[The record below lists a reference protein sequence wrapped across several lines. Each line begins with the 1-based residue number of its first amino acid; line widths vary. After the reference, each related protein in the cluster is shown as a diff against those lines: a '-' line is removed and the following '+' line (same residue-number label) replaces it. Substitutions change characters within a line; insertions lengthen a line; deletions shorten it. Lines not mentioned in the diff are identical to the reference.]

1 MNKKAIN
8 NKISSAS
15 KISEKKQ
22 IIDDIRAKYAYEIL
36 NRLANEDAKI
46 SKRIEELAFEYIKEV
61 NPDYIADNVFSDLV
75 SLEVEDVW
83 DNSGG
88 TRHGYVDPYEL
99 ASEMFEE
106 VLEPYLEELRKFQ
119 KLSMDE
125 EAKLHCMGIL
135 KGIYKFEIDAT
146 TEFQDWSG
154 DDPHVYFMQVFEG
167 WEKGN
172 KDHQNLEEMHM
183 FIKKNCAK
191 WYKDIEKKL
200 GRFQ

>member
-1 MNKKAIN
+1 MNKKAMKKKN
-8 NKISSAS
+8 SSAS

-22 IIDDIRAKYAYEIL
+22 IMDDIRARHAYEIL
-36 NRLANEDAKI
+36 NRLADEDAKI
-46 SKRIEELAFEYIKEV
+46 SKRIEKLASEYLREV
-61 NPDYIADNVFSDLV
+61 DTDDVADGVFHDLD

-99 ASEMFEE
+99 ASKMFEE
-106 VLEPYLEELRKFQ
+106 VLEPYLEDLRKFQ

-154 DDPHVYFMQVFEG
+154 DDPHVYFIQVFEE

-172 KDHQNLEEMHM
+172 KDINKLEEMHL

-191 WYKDIEKKL
+191 WYKDIEK
-200 GRFQ
+200 R

>member
-1 MNKKAIN
+1 MNKKAMK
-8 NKISSAS
+8 NKDSSAS
-15 KISEKKQ
+15 KILEKNK
-22 IIDDIRAKYAYEIL
+22 IMDEISAKYAYEIL
-36 NRLANEDAKI
+36 NRLADEDAKI
-46 SKRIEELAFEYIKEV
+46 SKRIEELAFEYLREV
-61 NPDYIADNVFSDLV
+61 NPGDVADSIFHDLD

-83 DNSGG
+83 DKSGG

-99 ASEMFEE
+99 ASEMFED

-146 TEFQDWSG
+146 TEFKDWSG
-154 DDPHVYFMQVFEG
+154 DDPHVYFIQVLEE

-172 KDHQNLEEMHM
+172 KDHNNLDEMHL
-183 FIKKNCAK
+183 FIKKNCTK
-191 WYKDIEKKL
+191 WSQNYLKSK
-200 GRFQ
+200 